1 MAEETIQSQN
11 SNSSI
16 DYAALRKA
24 TLGGVTD
31 IPFTHLISEPLR
43 ACVAAQN
50 ESHQTTIAALRE
62 MGVFSGKENNQVASS
77 VGFEF
82 VKDGRRQKIMVPLI
96 TLVPINFLQ
105 INAVNISFKA
115 TIKASSSWGT
125 GPGIALELNKD
136 KKEDK
141 KDEKKAEASDKDENK
156 KTGES
161 ATQEKSGDKS
171 DEGGGESDKPTGSGD
186 DGKKGDKLDGK
197 SEQAE
202 KDKDTSSKS
211 DEGKKAD
218 KDDDSAWWREV
229 IKYGGKA
236 IDFYKDYKK
245 SKDAKEV
252 ESKAE
257 YSNKKDSKVTQESKY
272 CIETTVDF
280 DIHAG
285 PADMPG
291 GLAKIIETLNNAI
304 VTFDPAGE
312 LQVTSEPSSG
322 GRKLFVRYLN
332 EDGIL
337 APGEIKCSP
346 NEGVQLEKTDTG
358 VTLTFS
364 KAGVYKIEAG
374 KKEQSITVAE

>member
-1 MAEETIQSQN
+1 MAEETNQSQN
-11 SNSSI
+11 STSSI

-62 MGVFSGKENNQVASS
+62 MGIFSDKENNQVAAS

-105 INAVNISFKA
+105 INAVTISFKA
-115 TIKASSSWGT
+115 SIKASSSWGT
-125 GPGIALELNKD
+125 APDISLDLNKD
-136 KKEDK
+136 KDK
-141 KDEKKAEASDKDENK
+141 KDEKKEEASDKDKNT
-156 KTGES
+156 KT
-161 ATQEKSGDKS
+161 
-171 DEGGGESDKPTGSGD
+171 DEAIAQAKA
-186 DGKKGDKLDGK
+186 DGK
-197 SEQAE
+197 SKEGDQASSKADSSGDGTKKDDKSGQAE
-202 KDKDTSSKS
+202 KDDKSAKS
-211 DEGKKAD
+211 DESKKED
-218 KDDDSAWWREV
+218 KDDDPAWWREV
-229 IKYGGKA
+229 MKYSGKA

-245 SKDAKEV
+245 SKDAKDSEK
-252 ESKAE
+252 KAE

-272 CIETTVDF
+272 SIETTVDF
-280 DIHAG
+280 EIQAG

-304 VTFDPAGE
+304 ITFDPAGE
-312 LQVTSEPSSG
+312 LQITPDPNSS

-337 APGEIKCSP
+337 APSEIECTP
-346 NEGVQLEKTDTG
+346 NEGVTLEKTETG

-364 KAGVYKIEAG
+364 KAAVYTIKAG
-374 KKEQSITVAE
+374 KKEQSIAVAE